1 MKKVKRYLSLL
12 MAIAMILC
20 LAACGGSGDTG
31 DANNGGEGGTI
42 VLKAAN
48 VASESNPYN
57 QGLRYM
63 ADLVKERSNGT
74 IQIDVYPNSALGGER
89 EILEGMQLGTVD
101 MCVVS
106 TAPVANFSQA
116 WYVFDM
122 PYLFTDLETTYEV
135 LDGEIGK
142 ELGDMLK
149 DSGFVN
155 LAYWQNGF
163 FNIITKEQVI
173 HPQDLSGMTIRC
185 FENPIHSAYFSLCGA
200 NAVPAPWGEVYTMLQ
215 NGTIDGCTT
224 SYTFIYNT
232 QLDEVAGYVANT
244 HQVYA
249 VAPLMMSTIAWNKL
263 SADQQ
268 QIIMDCAAEARDYE
282 RSQCND
288 SEEQQMAELTE
299 KGMVLSDVDRNEWA
313 EFMAPIKDQFVGE
326 GKYISTELYDSIKA
340 VTSKGTF

>member
-20 LAACGGSGDTG
+20 LAACGGSGDNGEGG
-31 DANNGGEGGTI
+31 DATGTI

-48 VASESNPYN
+48 VASENNPYN
-57 QGLRYM
+57 LGLRYM

-106 TAPVANFSQA
+106 TAPVANFSEA

-249 VAPLMMSTIAWNKL
+249 VAPLMMSTTAWNKL
-263 SADQQ
+263 SAEQQ

-313 EFMAPIKDQFVGE
+313 EFMAPIKDQFVGD
-326 GKYISTELYDSIKA
+326 GKYISNELYDSIKA
-340 VTSKGTF
+340 ITSKGTF